1 MSKEIKSD
9 EKYREYDLN
18 KSTCFFSQFSLTF
31 TQFKK
36 KKKIAIF
43 CPFTSCLLSWKW
55 NGTKFELE
63 TKTEETAT
71 WMLWYTVTLIKETY

>member
-18 KSTCFFSQFSLTF
+18 KSTCFFPNSVLHSLS
-31 TQFKK
+31 KK
-36 KKKIAIF
+36 KKLQF
-43 CPFTSCLLSWKW
+43 FRPFTSCLLSWKW

-63 TKTEETAT
+63 TKAEETAT